1 MGAWAGK
8 ESWPVSWLKPV
19 KSLKVFGI
27 FVSDSYSEILTLNW
41 DFQFQKFKNA
51 IFSWSSRTLDTLQQ
65 RIEVVRVFALS
76 RVYYVASILPIKS
89 SMVKKFES
97 VLGKFIWHGSGRILR
112 VALDE
117 LKNDHLSGGLNM
129 PCLATMSKSLL
140 SSQFLRLLRSGDIK
154 SIAHV
159 DYWMGSLL
167 SDLVVEWDWEKK
179 LGSLLVIFQA

>member
-1 MGAWAGK
+1 M
-8 ESWPVSWLKPV
+8 
-19 KSLKVFGI
+19 
-27 FVSDSYSEILTLNW
+27 
-41 DFQFQKFKNA
+41 
-51 IFSWSSRTLDTLQQ
+51 
-65 RIEVVRVFALS
+65 
-76 RVYYVASILPIKS
+76 
-89 SMVKKFES
+89 
-97 VLGKFIWHGSGRILR
+97 R

-140 SSQFLRLLRSGDIK
+140 SSQFLRLLRSGDTK

-179 LGSLLVIFQA
+179 LGQGHS